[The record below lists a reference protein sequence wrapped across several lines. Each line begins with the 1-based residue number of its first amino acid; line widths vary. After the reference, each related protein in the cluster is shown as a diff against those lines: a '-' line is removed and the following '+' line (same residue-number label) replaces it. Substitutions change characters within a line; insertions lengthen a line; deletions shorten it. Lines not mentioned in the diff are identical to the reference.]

1 MVGASPSRRWRQLL
15 LGLRSEEE
23 VGPRARSVAEGD
35 QDRDMVGQRDN
46 KGSNLICGLFQNLD
60 PFSVN

>member
-1 MVGASPSRRWRQLL
+1 METAAPGIKVGRGGRPAP
-15 LGLRSEEE
+15 
-23 VGPRARSVAEGD
+23 ARSVAEGD

-46 KGSNLICGLFQNLD
+46 IGSNLICGLFQNLD